1 MFSVSSFIFQIR
13 GKSLEK
19 CPQAALRKVDTGWE
33 HRIGVVTW
41 WRVGVLLKRDRMRMT
56 GSLKVERW
64 KG

>member
-1 MFSVSSFIFQIR
+1 VSSFIFQIR

-19 CPQAALRKVDTGWE
+19 CPQAALNKVDTGWE